1 VAPSRDVHFVGSIGL
16 EDSETVFRSIANA
29 VGSNAKRYPD
39 GETGVRHMWIM
50 WQLPLFSEHP
60 DLEVGELVD
69 VQLGGLK
76 IDQRPYF
83 KIKAG
88 VDRNAIEFRELGY
101 AKAAIDSYAV
111 FKRLRDEG
119 TIPAGTR
126 FQISIPTPAAPIIS
140 AVIYEDRAA
149 VEPAYERAM
158 KRDVDAILA
167 ALPHAEIAIQ
177 WDIATEIVGYDG
189 GPERLY
195 YDDAL
200 GGTVERVARVASW
213 MPDAVDLGIHL
224 CYGDPGHKH
233 IVEPTDTATAVL
245 FANAMAERIQRKIE
259 FLHLPVPRE
268 RSDDA
273 YFAPL
278 TGLKRDPATEL
289 YLGLVHLTGG
299 MEGNRARLA
308 TAEKYVQ
315 NFGIAT
321 ECGFGRRDPATI
333 PALLDIHAAAMKS

>member
-1 VAPSRDVHFVGSIGL
+1 MTPARNVHFVGSIGL
-16 EDSETVFRSIANA
+16 EDSETVFRSIANS

-39 GETGVRHMWIM
+39 GETGVRHMWIV
-50 WQLPLFSEHP
+50 WQLPVFSEHP
-60 DLEVGELVD
+60 DLEVGQRVD
-69 VQLGGLK
+69 IQIGGMK
-76 IDQRPYF
+76 IDNRPYF
-83 KIKAG
+83 MLKDG
-88 VDRNAIEFRELGY
+88 VDPGTLEFRDLGY
-101 AKAAIDSYAV
+101 ANAAIDSYAV

-126 FQISIPTPAAPIIS
+126 FQISLPTPAAPIIT
-140 AVIYEDRAA
+140 AMVYEDRAA

-195 YDDAL
+195 YEDVL
-200 GGTVERVARVASW
+200 GGTVERVARLASW
-213 MPDAVDLGIHL
+213 MPDAVELGIHL

-245 FANAMAERIQRKIE
+245 FANAMEERISRKIE

-268 RSDDA
+268 RTDDA

-278 TGLKRDPATEL
+278 AGLKLDSTTEL

-299 MEGNRARLA
+299 IQGNRARLA
-308 TAEKYVQ
+308 TAEKYVH

-333 PALLDIHAAAMKS
+333 PALLDIHASAMKS